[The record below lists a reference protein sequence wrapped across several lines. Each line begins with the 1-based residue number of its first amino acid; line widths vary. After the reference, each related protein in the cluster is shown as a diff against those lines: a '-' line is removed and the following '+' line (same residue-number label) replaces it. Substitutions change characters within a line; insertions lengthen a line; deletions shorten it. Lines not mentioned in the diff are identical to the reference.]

1 MSETQR
7 VPDSDGVWTLK
18 HLALAGALEGE
29 TKLSC
34 ADLAGRL
41 DASTPTAS
49 RRLQELESAGY
60 LDRDIVSDGQGREIN
75 GEGEQL
81 LQVDYA
87 S

>member
-41 DASTPTAS
+41 DASTQTAS
-49 RRLQELESAGY
+49 RRL
-60 LDRDIVSDGQGREIN
+60 
-75 GEGEQL
+75 
-81 LQVDYA
+81 
-87 S
+87 